1 MSRRGS
7 FATAIAHSGVMFG
20 NSKGQNF
27 LFDVTRARFINNVPF
42 KRCPIL
48 PYQVK
53 IISVCDVDHV
63 VEYGHMWNGAVSSR
77 FKNMISSIYLC

>member
-48 PYQVK
+48 PYQK
-53 IISVCDVDHV
+53 RGTLITSLKTLSQRPAKNIS
-63 VEYGHMWNGAVSSR
+63 
-77 FKNMISSIYLC
+77 